1 MEKEEDY
8 EQMEVEEE
16 EPVHQ
21 KKKGSQIKK
30 GVILGI
36 MVIVAF
42 IIIFNKFKN
51 EDSNNKDKN
60 KGEDEDKDKDENPI
74 NIKSMRNLF
83 FLVQDVSS
91 SMENVYRKKIIK
103 KNEFRYN
110 NLVEFID
117 FYSNFNKTEFYSV
130 IYGAKDNKSYDFFG
144 LLNKLKEIDENEIN
158 IRVSQYEKENRYKRD
173 DDPNEIIKQKISIY
187 KLNIDKFLKQI
198 PHEKKCVIAYYLEK
212 EDKDGNLCKNL
223 YENLRKQYAN
233 VKEYPIYYFW
243 HWLDEEY
250 KFLFPF
256 DIFKDRIILDIISS
270 IYENL
275 DIKKYENLQIY
286 SVKQVKEILKSIQTQ
301 ISQPDEL
308 LHLDKIMSIFKNTIY
323 GENNIKQALVKVN
336 KAIIPIKNDYDKK
349 YIVLISNGNSFN
361 TEIRK
366 ILEDIKNNTNSIIVG
381 FFFSSHKLNRP
392 NELFIRPPENL
403 NDNELELFKSCS
415 SLPSTS
421 SFLYYLKEN
430 NITINYENEE
440 DEDIKLFFQVNDK
453 ILIKNIINALND
465 QFIDHDDFL
474 LDIIGYVELE
484 KYFIN
489 ERNCFEAKDQGDN
502 GTCYAFASATAIHL
516 TLVKELGDGANSFE
530 DIKEYLISKYGVKGN
545 KTYEVLKNESKK
557 YHYSVRE
564 VNETEARIAIKNN
577 RLCVATFREKRLT
590 FLKIDS
596 FFKKNP
602 KDVLTEEKL
611 KETEVQI
618 KKNIE
623 KNYNEVKG
631 HAVVLIGAN
640 GHLRFLNSYGSN
652 WGDNGFFRI
661 ENSKVLE
668 DMTFYEIYIDENN
681 KNKLNEKRGHNPNIY
696 IKYFE
701 NRDNLIELYNKKI
714 ECPICRNKSKNSYY
728 TGNLKRA
735 KCPKCKKEFEPK
747 ERELKIKLYYE
758 LLNF

>member
-1 MEKEEDY
+1 
-8 EQMEVEEE
+8 
-16 EPVHQ
+16 
-21 KKKGSQIKK
+21 
-30 GVILGI
+30 
-36 MVIVAF
+36 MVIVFSIF
-42 IIIFNKFKN
+42 IFYIFKN
-51 EDSNNKDKN
+51 VDNNKDKD
-60 KGEDEDKDKDENPI
+60 KDKDKDENPI
-74 NIKSMRNLF
+74 NIKSIKNLF

-91 SMENVYRKKIIK
+91 SMENVYKKKIIK
-103 KNEFRYN
+103 RNEFRYN

-117 FYSNFNKTEFYSV
+117 FYSNFNRTDFYSV
-130 IYGAKDNKSYDFFG
+130 IYGAKGNKSYDFFG

-158 IRVSQYEKENRYKRD
+158 IRVSQYEKENIYKRY
-173 DDPNEIIKQKISIY
+173 DDPNKVINRKISICD
-187 KLNIDKFLKQI
+187 LNIDKFLKQI
-198 PHEKKCVIAYYLEK
+198 SDEKKCVLAYYLEN
-212 EDKDGNLCKNL
+212 EDEDGNLCENLCKNL
-223 YENLRKQYAN
+223 REQYKN

-243 HWLDEEY
+243 HWFDEEY

-256 DIFKDRIILDIISS
+256 DIFKDRIISDIISLIIS
-270 IYENL
+270 ENL
-275 DIKKYENLQIY
+275 DFKKYENLQKY
-286 SVKQVKEILKSIQTQ
+286 SVKQVKEIFKSIQAQ

-308 LHLDKIMSIFKNTIY
+308 LHLDKIMSYFKKKIY
-323 GENNIKQALVKVN
+323 GESNIKQALVKVN
-336 KAIIPIKNDYDKK
+336 KTIIPIKNDYDKK
-349 YIVLISNGNSFN
+349 YIILISNGNSFN

-366 ILEDIKNNTNSIIVG
+366 ILEDIKNKTNSIIVG
-381 FFFSSHKLNRP
+381 FFFSSHYLNRP
-392 NELFIRPPENL
+392 NELFIGPPENL

-440 DEDIKLFFQVNDK
+440 NEDIKLFFQVNDK
-453 ILIKNIINALND
+453 ILIKNIINALDD

-489 ERNCFEAKDQGDN
+489 ARNSFEAKNQGNN

-516 TLVKELGDGANSFE
+516 TLVKELGDDATSFE
-530 DIKEYLISKYGVKGN
+530 DIKEYLIRKYGVNGN
-545 KTYEVLKNESKK
+545 KTYEVLKNESEK
-557 YHYSVRE
+557 YGYSVRE

-577 RLCVATFREKRLT
+577 RLCVARFDGKRLT
-590 FLKIDS
+590 FKKINS
-596 FFKKNP
+596 FFNKNP

-611 KETEVQI
+611 NETKVQI
-618 KKNIE
+618 GKNE
-623 KNYNEVKG
+623 EEYYNQFEG
-631 HAVVLIGAN
+631 HAVVLIGVN

-661 ENSKVLE
+661 ENSKVLKN
-668 DMTFYEIYIDENN
+668 MKFYEIYLDK
-681 KNKLNEKRGHNPNIY
+681 KNKEKYKKKTNIY
-696 IKYFE
+696 VKYFE

-714 ECPICRNKSKNSYY
+714 ECPICREKSKNIYY

-735 KCPKCKKEFEPK
+735 KCPKCKNEFKPK